1 MPVALL
7 LFIGVPVV
15 EMYILIKV
23 GGIIGALPTIALV
36 VLTATVGLAL
46 LKHEGLAT
54 LGRVQAKLDAGQLPD
69 IELLEGIMLLVGG
82 ALLLT
87 PGFVTDAIGFTCI
100 LPGLRQPLARW
111 LISRVGHRIK
121 TRAHFQGQRRDSA
134 DEVVIEGE
142 FVPEQQ
148 SREELNDKH

>member
-1 MPVALL
+1 MPIPLI
-7 LFIGVPVV
+7 LFIGIPVV

-23 GGIIGALPTIALV
+23 GGIIGPLPTIGLV

-54 LGRVQAKLDAGQLPD
+54 LHRVQAKLNTGEIPGV
-69 IELLEGIMLLVGG
+69 ELLEGIMLLVGG

-100 LPGLRQPLARW
+100 LPGLRQPIAQW
-111 LISRVGHRIK
+111 LLSKVGHRIMAGPPN
-121 TRAHFQGQRRDSA
+121 RQQNGD
-134 DEVVIEGE
+134 VVIEGE
-142 FVPEQQ
+142 FTPERD
-148 SREELNDKH
+148 REGEKHDQH